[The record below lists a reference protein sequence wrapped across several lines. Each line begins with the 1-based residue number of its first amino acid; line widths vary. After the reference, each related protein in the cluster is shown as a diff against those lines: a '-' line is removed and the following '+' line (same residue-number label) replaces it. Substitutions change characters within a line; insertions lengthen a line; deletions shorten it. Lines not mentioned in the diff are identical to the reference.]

1 MERVLVTFASLYV
14 DNKKYGNILNTG
26 NNRGLNPNLLC
37 KNCGKVRHTI
47 DKCFDLIGYPLGYN
61 KNHGPKQ
68 NGSKTFNAN
77 FASPS
82 NENGTSL
89 SFTNEQRMKLMNHI
103 NEVPSRNMEAI
114 VAVSNLKEVKKYYP
128 DDPLVVSLE
137 GLHVDEKLHFVEK
150 LLEDHIPVYIPELE
164 HHEDLVPA
172 EDEAPTPL
180 LPPFFL
186 SLRIRPPRT
195 KAAMAQMRATTPST
209 YHSLL

>member
-1 MERVLVTFASLYV
+1 MKLMEFLMGLNEVFQPIRSSLFSRETIPDVKDAFAIIIFREESHRGIASSSSGSV

-114 VAVSNLKEVKKYYP
+114 VA
-128 DDPLVVSLE
+128 
-137 GLHVDEKLHFVEK
+137 
-150 LLEDHIPVYIPELE
+150 
-164 HHEDLVPA
+164 
-172 EDEAPTPL
+172 
-180 LPPFFL
+180 
-186 SLRIRPPRT
+186 
-195 KAAMAQMRATTPST
+195 
-209 YHSLL
+209 